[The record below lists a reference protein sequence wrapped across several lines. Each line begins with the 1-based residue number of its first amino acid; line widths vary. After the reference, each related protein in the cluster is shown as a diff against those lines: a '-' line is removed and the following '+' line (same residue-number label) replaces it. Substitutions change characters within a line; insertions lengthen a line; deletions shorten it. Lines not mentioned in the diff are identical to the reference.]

1 MKINPLFATLLAL
14 PPSSVAASDIMTTQ
28 LPKEH
33 ASAVN
38 KVVAALCSKTK
49 GSDKAYEVKLGPD
62 SHYCDEESTGLAA
75 NAAMAGV
82 EESLVAARKKN
93 RLAVAARKKN
103 RLAVGAGWDED
114 KPAEKPAGADANAA
128 DAAGADAN
136 AADAAGADAG

>member
-14 PPSSVAASDIMTTQ
+14 PPSSAAASDIMTTQ

-33 ASAVN
+33 LSAVN

-49 GSDKAYEVKLGPD
+49 GSDSAYEVKVGPD
-62 SHYCDEESTGLAA
+62 SHYCDEESTGLVA

-82 EESLVAARKKN
+82 EESL
-93 RLAVAARKKN
+93 VAARKKN